1 MYKIKD
7 TMDKFYLFQQ
17 GKLKDAEWEILGMV
31 NKKSLEYRIFKVWLE
46 G

>member
-17 GKLKDAEWEILGMV
+17 GKLKDAEWAILGTV
-31 NKKSLEYRIFKVWLE
+31 NKKNLE
-46 G
+46 